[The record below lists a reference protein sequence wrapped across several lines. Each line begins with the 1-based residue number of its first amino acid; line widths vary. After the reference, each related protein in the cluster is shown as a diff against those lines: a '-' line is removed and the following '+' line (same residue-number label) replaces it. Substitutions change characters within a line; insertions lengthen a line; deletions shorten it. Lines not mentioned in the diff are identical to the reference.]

1 MALFRS
7 NKPVV
12 FDPYGSRRRSGFPVP
27 RWLMLL
33 VAGAAL
39 GAGGLYYIQQNHLP
53 PRLTPAESQALL
65 SRAGTLEAEVKR
77 LQAALATT
85 TADGKAA
92 LDGLAAQAKAA
103 EISAS
108 RQIEAARAEIV
119 ALTQER
125 DESKAAADSMRKD
138 VALFER
144 VLPPDPRGGTIG
156 VRGARMSDG
165 GGKLDYHVLLTRDA
179 ASKPFDG
186 VMELVVAG
194 RRSNGR
200 NESVT
205 LDPVAVSIGSYGHLQ
220 GSLPL
225 PEGFAPRQVTIRV
238 LDQPGG
244 RQLGMRVFNVG

>member
-53 PRLTPAESQALL
+53 PRLSPAESQALL
-65 SRAGTLEAEVKR
+65 SRTGTLEAEVKR
-77 LQAALATT
+77 LQAALDKA

-92 LDGLAAQAKAA
+92 IDSLQAQAKAA
-103 EISAS
+103 EIAAS
-108 RQIEAARAEIV
+108 RQIDAGSAEIA
-119 ALTQER
+119 ALTKER
-125 DESKAAADSMRKD
+125 DESQAAADRMRKD
-138 VALFER
+138 IALFER
-144 VLPPDPRGGTIG
+144 ILPPDPRGGTIG
-156 VRGARMSDG
+156 VRGARMTDG

-179 ASKPFDG
+179 DAKPFEG
-186 VMELVVAG
+186 VMELIVAG
-194 RRSNGR
+194 RRTTGR
-200 NESVT
+200 NDSFT
-205 LDPVAVSIGSYGHLQ
+205 LDPVAVSMGSYGHLQ

-225 PEGFAPRQVTIRV
+225 PEGFEARQVTIRV

-244 RQLGMRVFNVG
+244 RQLGMRVINVS